1 VCNVH
6 LQPYWYGT
14 DKERQDRT
22 KRKED
27 ERNGN
32 INVRAVTGE
41 IWTQKRDT
49 RDRLERGEGG
59 KTRRYEK
66 GGREE
71 RE

>member
-41 IWTQKRDT
+41 IRTQKRDT
-49 RDRLERGEGG
+49 RWVGNR
-59 KTRRYEK
+59 
-66 GGREE
+66 GGRKDKEI
-71 RE
+71 